1 ARRAASAQGAAGGGG
16 RGGGAGAGA
25 AAGGGGTPSQ
35 PCRPVAGVHTPSRQQ
50 SSLVPFFQGKPVP
63 LTQLSTVC
71 AETTVNEDARAAV
84 AKSDATLFS
93 FFMILLSRGA
103 SSVLSKGPN
112 LIGK

>member
-1 ARRAASAQGAAGGGG
+1 
-16 RGGGAGAGA
+16 
-25 AAGGGGTPSQ
+25 
-35 PCRPVAGVHTPSRQQ
+35 
-50 SSLVPFFQGKPVP
+50 LVPFFQGKPVP

-71 AETTVNEDARAAV
+71 AETTVKEDARAAV

>member
-1 ARRAASAQGAAGGGG
+1 
-16 RGGGAGAGA
+16 
-25 AAGGGGTPSQ
+25 
-35 PCRPVAGVHTPSRQQ
+35 
-50 SSLVPFFQGKPVP
+50 LVPFFQGKPVP

-103 SSVLSKGPN
+103 KCSE
-112 LIGK
+112 